1 MSFVHLHVHS
11 EYSLIDGTLRVKDA
25 VKQAKE
31 RGMPAIALTD
41 QGNLFAMV
49 KFYKAALGAGIKPIF
64 GADCLVY
71 ENAQTPPSRVVL
83 LAQNDTGFLH
93 LTELLS
99 QAYCEGQHDDKPCL
113 NRDWL
118 TAEKTDGLIALI
130 GVDSDLGRGLVHGL
144 DHVVDEALAFWTQRF
159 PDRLYLELTRTNRVN
174 EGAFIESAVDLAIAK
189 DLPVVASNDV
199 RFLDQSDFDA
209 HEVRVCINQG
219 RTLEDPR
226 RPRDYSDRQYLRTAT
241 EMRELFADI
250 PEAIDNSLA
259 IAERCNVTLKL
270 GENFLPNFPTPEGQT
285 ESDYLRELSARG
297 LEQRLERVPEED
309 HQTYRERLEREL
321 DVIIQMGFPGYFLI
335 VADFI
340 QWAKRQ
346 DIPVGP
352 GRGSGAGSIV
362 AWALLITDIDP
373 MAYDLLFERF
383 LNPERVSMPDFDI
396 DFCMEGRDRVIDYVA
411 EQYGRDAVSQI
422 ATHGTMAAKAVVRDV
437 GRVLGYPYGFV
448 DRIAKLIPFKPGM
461 DVSLDDALGRTEKSQ
476 KEPERYSADLK
487 DFYDR
492 DEEVQAIIDMGR
504 ALQGLPRSVGKHAGG
519 VLIAPSKL
527 TDFTPMFC
535 EANHASPA
543 SQLDKDDVE
552 AVGLV
557 KFDFLGLR
565 NLTIIDWALKAIN
578 ATREK
583 AGEKPI
589 DISAIPMDDPKSF
602 ELLKRCETTA
612 VFQLESKGMKGLI
625 KKLQP
630 DNFEEII
637 ALVALFRPG
646 PLDSGMVDDFIL
658 RKKGEQQVEY
668 LHPWLEDVLKP
679 TYGVIVYQEQVM
691 QIAQIL
697 AGYTLGGA
705 DLLRRAMGKKKVEE
719 MAKQRQ
725 IFLDGAK
732 EKGVD
737 VDEAGYIFDLVEKFA
752 GYGFN
757 KSHSAAYALVAYQTA
772 WLKAHYPAYF
782 MAAVLSADMDNTDK
796 VVGLIEE
803 CRRMELD
810 VVPPSVQRCAYRF
823 TAGGEREIVY
833 GLGAIRG
840 VGEGVIQRIVEER
853 AENGPFRDMN
863 DFCQRVGAGTLN
875 KRVLEAMV
883 CAGALD
889 ELGPSR
895 AALHAHIPEAMKAA
909 SQVATAAEA
918 GMSDLFG
925 GMDEPETAVAS
936 PIKAIPEWSDDER
949 LRLEKN
955 MLGLYLTGHPI
966 NQYLDEL
973 TRFITGRLD
982 TLTDKAESAAAAAGG
997 GFVRGTPAVVAGLC
1011 VAERTMRTQTGD
1023 KQLFIT
1029 LDDGRGRGEMRLVG
1043 DDIEVLADR
1052 VGRDQL
1058 VIVEGDVSFDSF
1070 NGNLRIRHKRLY
1082 TLGEARARF
1091 AQCVTV
1097 ALTPDCGIEA
1107 TERLLDIV
1115 EPFREAEG
1123 LPVIVEVQSELGR
1136 GAFRLS
1142 DEWRVAPEATL
1153 MERLEELDTVT
1164 RAVAYYPGRNGH

>member
-1 MSFVHLHVHS
+1 MNFVHLHVHS
-11 EYSLIDGTLRVKDA
+11 EYSLIDGTLRIKDA
-25 VKQAKE
+25 VAQAKE

-71 ENAQTPPSRVVL
+71 ENAQTPPSRMVL

-113 NRDWL
+113 SRDWL
-118 TAEKTDGLIALI
+118 TPEKTDGLIALI

-144 DHVVDEALAFWTQRF
+144 DHIVDDALAFWTQLF

-174 EGAFIESAVDLAIAK
+174 EGGFIERAVDLAMAQ

-199 RFLDQSDFDA
+199 RFLDQSEFEA

-226 RPRDYSDRQYLRTAT
+226 RPRDYSDRQYLRSAV

-270 GENFLPNFPTPEGQT
+270 GENFLPNFPTPAGQT
-285 ESDYLRELSARG
+285 ESDYLRELSAQG
-297 LEQRLERVPEED
+297 LEERLERVPEAD

-487 DFYDR
+487 DLYNR
-492 DEEVQAIIDMGR
+492 DEEVQAVIDMGG

-557 KFDFLGLR
+557 K
-565 NLTIIDWALKAIN
+565 
-578 ATREK
+578 
-583 AGEKPI
+583 
-589 DISAIPMDDPKSF
+589 
-602 ELLKRCETTA
+602 
-612 VFQLESKGMKGLI
+612 
-625 KKLQP
+625 
-630 DNFEEII
+630 
-637 ALVALFRPG
+637 
-646 PLDSGMVDDFIL
+646 
-658 RKKGEQQVEY
+658 
-668 LHPWLEDVLKP
+668 
-679 TYGVIVYQEQVM
+679 
-691 QIAQIL
+691 
-697 AGYTLGGA
+697 
-705 DLLRRAMGKKKVEE
+705 
-719 MAKQRQ
+719 
-725 IFLDGAK
+725 
-732 EKGVD
+732 
-737 VDEAGYIFDLVEKFA
+737 
-752 GYGFN
+752 
-757 KSHSAAYALVAYQTA
+757 
-772 WLKAHYPAYF
+772 
-782 MAAVLSADMDNTDK
+782 
-796 VVGLIEE
+796 
-803 CRRMELD
+803 
-810 VVPPSVQRCAYRF
+810 
-823 TAGGEREIVY
+823 
-833 GLGAIRG
+833 
-840 VGEGVIQRIVEER
+840 
-853 AENGPFRDMN
+853 
-863 DFCQRVGAGTLN
+863 
-875 KRVLEAMV
+875 
-883 CAGALD
+883 
-889 ELGPSR
+889 
-895 AALHAHIPEAMKAA
+895 
-909 SQVATAAEA
+909 
-918 GMSDLFG
+918 
-925 GMDEPETAVAS
+925 
-936 PIKAIPEWSDDER
+936 
-949 LRLEKN
+949 
-955 MLGLYLTGHPI
+955 
-966 NQYLDEL
+966 
-973 TRFITGRLD
+973 
-982 TLTDKAESAAAAAGG
+982 
-997 GFVRGTPAVVAGLC
+997 
-1011 VAERTMRTQTGD
+1011 
-1023 KQLFIT
+1023 
-1029 LDDGRGRGEMRLVG
+1029 
-1043 DDIEVLADR
+1043 
-1052 VGRDQL
+1052 
-1058 VIVEGDVSFDSF
+1058 
-1070 NGNLRIRHKRLY
+1070 
-1082 TLGEARARF
+1082 
-1091 AQCVTV
+1091 
-1097 ALTPDCGIEA
+1097 
-1107 TERLLDIV
+1107 
-1115 EPFREAEG
+1115 
-1123 LPVIVEVQSELGR
+1123 
-1136 GAFRLS
+1136 
-1142 DEWRVAPEATL
+1142 
-1153 MERLEELDTVT
+1153 
-1164 RAVAYYPGRNGH
+1164 

>member
-25 VKQAKE
+25 VVQAKA

-41 QGNLFAMV
+41 QSNLFGFV
-49 KFYKAALGAGIKPIF
+49 KFYQAALKAGVKPIF
-64 GADCLVY
+64 GADCLLY
-71 ENAQTPPSRVVL
+71 ENSQTPPSRVLL
-83 LAQNDTGFLH
+83 LAQNDIGFRH
-93 LTELLS
+93 LTELVS
-99 QAYCEGQHDDKPCL
+99 RAYCEGQHNDKPCL
-113 NRDWL
+113 DRDWL
-118 TAEKTDGLIALI
+118 SPAQCEGLIALI
-130 GVDSDLGRGLVHGL
+130 GVDSDLGRGVVHGL
-144 DHVVDEALAFWTQRF
+144 DHLTDETLAFWAERF
-159 PDRLYLELTRTNRVN
+159 PDRLYLELVRTNRVN
-174 EGAFIESAVDLAIAK
+174 EGLFIESAVDLAIAR

-199 RFLDQSDFDA
+199 RFLDQSDFEA

-226 RPRDYSDRQYLRTAT
+226 RPRAYSDRQYLRSAS
-241 EMRELFADI
+241 EMRELFSDI
-250 PEAIDNSLA
+250 PEALDNSLA

-270 GENFLPNFPTPEGQT
+270 GESFLPNFPTPAGQT
-285 ESDYLRELSARG
+285 ESDYLRELSVRG
-297 LEQRLERVPEED
+297 LEERLERVPEAD
-309 HQTYRERLEREL
+309 HQAYRERLEREL

-352 GRGSGAGSIV
+352 GRGSGAGSII

-373 MAYDLLFERF
+373 MAFDLLFERF

-411 EQYGRDAVSQI
+411 DRYGRDAVAQI

-448 DRIAKLIPFKPGM
+448 DRIARLIPFKPGM
-461 DVSLDDALGRTEKSQ
+461 DVTLGDALGRTERSQ
-476 KEPERYSADLK
+476 REPDRYSADLK
-487 DFYDR
+487 EFYDR
-492 DEEVQAIIDMGR
+492 DEEVQAVVDMGL

-519 VLIAPSKL
+519 VLIAPGKL

-552 AVGLV
+552 AVGLI

-578 ATREK
+578 AMREQ
-583 AGEKPI
+583 AGEEPI

-602 ELLKRCETTA
+602 ALLKRCETTA
-612 VFQLESKGMKGLI
+612 VFQLESRGMKGLI

-705 DLLRRAMGKKKVEE
+705 DLLRRAMGKKDPKE
-719 MAKQRQ
+719 MAEQRQ
-725 IFLDGAK
+725 IFLDGAAA
-732 EKGVD
+732 KGVD
-737 VDEAGYIFDLVEKFA
+737 AHQAGYIFDLVEKFA

-796 VVGLIEE
+796 VGGLIEE
-803 CRRMELD
+803 CRRMGLE

-823 TAGGEREIVY
+823 TAGGEREVVY

-840 VGEGVIQRIVEER
+840 VGEGVVQRIVEER
-853 AENGPFRDMN
+853 TENGPFKDMN
-863 DFCQRVGAGTLN
+863 EFCQRVGAGSLN

-889 ELGPSR
+889 ELGQTR
-895 AALHAHIPEAMKAA
+895 ATHHAHIPEAMKAA

-925 GMDEPETAVAS
+925 GMDEPEAVVSS
-936 PIKAIPEWSDDER
+936 PIKPLPEWSDDER

-955 MLGLYLTGHPI
+955 VLGLYLTGHPI
-966 NQYLDEL
+966 NQYTAEL
-973 TRFITGRLD
+973 ERFITGWLDRL
-982 TLTDKAESAAAAAGG
+982 TEKAEAASAAVGG
-997 GFVRGTPAVVAGLC
+997 GFTRGEPAVVAGLC
-1011 VAERTMRTQTGD
+1011 VAERSMRTASGD

-1043 DDIEVLADR
+1043 EDIEALADHI
-1052 VGRDQL
+1052 GRDQL
-1058 VIVEGDVSFDSF
+1058 VIVEGDVSYDSF
-1070 NGNLRIRHKRLY
+1070 NGNLRIRHKQLY
-1082 TLGEARARF
+1082 TLSEARARF

-1097 ALTPDCGIEA
+1097 ALTPDCGSQA
-1107 TERLLDIV
+1107 TERLLDII
-1115 EPFREAEG
+1115 EPFRTSEG
-1123 LPVIVEVQSELGR
+1123 LPLIVEVQSELGR

-1142 DEWRVAPEATL
+1142 DDWRVAPEAAL
-1153 MERLEELDTVT
+1153 FERMEELDTVK
-1164 RAVAYYPGRNGH
+1164 RAVAYYPKCSS

>member
-64 GADCLVY
+64 GADCFVY
-71 ENAQTPPSRVVL
+71 ENAQTPPLRVVL
-83 LAQNDTGFLH
+83 LAQNDAGFLH

-118 TAEKTDGLIALI
+118 TPEKTDGLIALI

-199 RFLDQSDFDA
+199 RFLDQTDFDA

-226 RPRDYSDRQYLRTAT
+226 RPRDYSDRQYLRTAN

-270 GENFLPNFPTPEGQT
+270 GENFLPNFPTPAGQS
-285 ESDYLRELSARG
+285 ESDYLRELSKQG
-297 LEQRLERVPEED
+297 LEGRLERVPETD

-583 AGEKPI
+583 AGEEPI

-668 LHPWLEDVLKP
+668 LHPWLEEVLKP

-853 AENGPFRDMN
+853 AENGPFADMN
-863 DFCQRVGAGTLN
+863 EFCQRVGAGTLN

-936 PIKAIPEWSDDER
+936 PIKPLPEWSDDER

-1011 VAERTMRTQTGD
+1011 VAERTMRTQSGD

-1052 VGRDQL
+1052 VARDQL

-1091 AQCVTV
+1091 AQCVTI

-1107 TERLLDIV
+1107 TERMLDII
-1115 EPFREAEG
+1115 EPFREVEG

-1164 RAVAYYPGRNGH
+1164 RAAAYYPGRNGS

>member
-25 VKQAKE
+25 VKHAKE

-83 LAQNDTGFLH
+83 LAQNDAGFLH

-226 RPRDYSDRQYLRTAT
+226 RPRDYSDRQYLRTAA
-241 EMRELFADI
+241 EMRELFSDI

-270 GENFLPNFPTPEGQT
+270 GENFLPNFPTPAGQS
-285 ESDYLRELSARG
+285 ESDYLRELSAQG
-297 LEQRLERVPEED
+297 LEERLKRVPAED

-492 DEEVQAIIDMGR
+492 DEEVQAVIDMGR

-583 AGEKPI
+583 AGEEPI

-668 LHPWLEDVLKP
+668 LHPWLEEVLKP

-853 AENGPFRDMN
+853 AENGPFADMN

-936 PIKAIPEWSDDER
+936 PIRPLAEWSDDER

-1011 VAERTMRTQTGD
+1011 VAERTMRTQSGD

-1091 AQCVTV
+1091 AQCVTI

-1107 TERLLDIV
+1107 TERMLDIV

-1142 DEWRVAPEATL
+1142 AEWRVAPEATL
-1153 MERLEELDTVT
+1153 MERLEELDSVEKADALY
-1164 RAVAYYPGRNGH
+1164 R

>member
-25 VKQAKE
+25 VKHAKE

-64 GADCLVY
+64 GADCFVY

-99 QAYCEGQHDDKPCL
+99 QAYCEGQHDDRPCL

-118 TAEKTDGLIALI
+118 TPEKAEGLIALI

-144 DHVVDEALAFWTQRF
+144 DHIVDEALAFWTRRF

-174 EGAFIESAVDLAIAK
+174 EGAFIESAVDLAIARS
-189 DLPVVASNDV
+189 LPVVASNDV
-199 RFLDQSDFDA
+199 RFLDQSDFEA

-226 RPRDYSDRQYLRTAT
+226 RPRDYADRQYLRSAA
-241 EMRELFADI
+241 EMRELFADL

-270 GENFLPNFPTPEGQT
+270 GENFLPNFPTPAGQT
-285 ESDYLRELSARG
+285 ESDYLRELSAQG
-297 LEQRLERVPEED
+297 LEERLERVPAED

-411 EQYGRDAVSQI
+411 ERYGRDAVSQI

-583 AGEKPI
+583 EGLEPI
-589 DISAIPMDDPKSF
+589 DISAIPMDDAKSF

-705 DLLRRAMGKKKVEE
+705 DLLRRAMGKKKPEE

-725 IFLDGAK
+725 IFLDGAR

-737 VDEAGYIFDLVEKFA
+737 VDEAGRIFDLVEKFA

-803 CRRMELD
+803 CRRMELE

-840 VGEGVIQRIVEER
+840 VGEGVIQRIVDER

-863 DFCQRVGAGTLN
+863 DFCQRVGAQALN

-936 PIKAIPEWSDDER
+936 PIKPLPEWSDDER

-966 NQYLDEL
+966 NQYIDEIKC
-973 TRFITGRLD
+973 FITGRLD
-982 TLTDKAESAAAAAGG
+982 ELTDKAEAAAAAAGG

-1011 VAERTMRTQTGD
+1011 VAERTMRTQSGD
-1023 KQLFIT
+1023 KQLFVT
-1029 LDDGRGRGEMRLVG
+1029 LDDGHGRGEMRLVG
-1043 DDIEVLADR
+1043 DDIETLADR
-1052 VGRDQL
+1052 VDRDQL

-1091 AQCVTV
+1091 AQCVTI
-1097 ALTPDCGIEA
+1097 ALTPDCGVEA
-1107 TERLLDIV
+1107 TERMLDII
-1115 EPFREAEG
+1115 EPFREGEG

-1136 GAFRLS
+1136 GAFRLA

-1153 MERLEELDTVT
+1153 MERLKELDTVT
-1164 RAVAYYPGRNGH
+1164 CAAPYYPSRST

>member
-25 VKQAKE
+25 VKHAKE

-64 GADCLVY
+64 GADCFVY

-99 QAYCEGQHDDKPCL
+99 QAYCEGQHDDRPCL

-118 TAEKTDGLIALI
+118 TPEKTDGLIALI

-144 DHVVDEALAFWTQRF
+144 DHVVDEALAFWTVRF

-199 RFLDQSDFDA
+199 RFLDQSDFEA

-226 RPRDYSDRQYLRTAT
+226 RPRDYSDRQYLRTAN
-241 EMRELFADI
+241 EMRELFADL

-270 GENFLPNFPTPEGQT
+270 GENFLPNFPTPAGQT
-285 ESDYLRELSARG
+285 ESDYLRELSAQG
-297 LEQRLERVPEED
+297 LEERLKRVPAED

-411 EQYGRDAVSQI
+411 ERYGRDAVSQI

-487 DFYDR
+487 EFYDR
-492 DEEVQAIIDMGR
+492 DEEVQAIVDMGR

-583 AGEKPI
+583 AGEEPI

-668 LHPWLEDVLKP
+668 LHPWLEEVLKP

-705 DLLRRAMGKKKVEE
+705 DLLRRAMGKKKPEE

-803 CRRMELD
+803 CRRMELE

-853 AENGPFRDMN
+853 AENGPFADMN

-936 PIKAIPEWSDDER
+936 PIKPVPEWSDDER

-982 TLTDKAESAAAAAGG
+982 VLTDKAESAAAAAGG
-997 GFVRGTPAVVAGLC
+997 GFVKGTPAVVAGLC
-1011 VAERTMRTQTGD
+1011 VAERTMRTQSGD

-1091 AQCVTV
+1091 AQCVTI

-1107 TERLLDIV
+1107 TERMLDII

-1142 DEWRVAPEATL
+1142 DDWRVAPEATL
-1153 MERLEELDTVT
+1153 MERLEELDTVG
-1164 RAVAYYPGRNGH
+1164 RAVAYYPRRVG